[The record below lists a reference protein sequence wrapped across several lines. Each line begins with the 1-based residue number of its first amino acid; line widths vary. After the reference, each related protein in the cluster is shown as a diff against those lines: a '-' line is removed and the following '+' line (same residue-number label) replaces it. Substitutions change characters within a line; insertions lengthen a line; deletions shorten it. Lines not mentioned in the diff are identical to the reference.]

1 MKKII
6 LFILV
11 LAMTVSC
18 MGLMDKGHTYQ
29 SSYTLN
35 ANFEY
40 TSVDYMKDFGEDSLY
55 FDVVRCTGIG
65 FKDFAFYHKINADT
79 TDILGGFM
87 LSFLQAPKEMSQ
99 IDTLNKRWRAYA
111 NHITKINTYL
121 VHRSADVKTDMPA
134 HDIEFLNTQYGTCVM
149 ESCLVT
155 NTVEVADS
163 IKSNFTIGDKLMLKA
178 VGYADGKK
186 TGTAEFMLAER
197 ASTKDSIVTN
207 WTLFDL
213 SPLGAVEYV
222 DFELEVLSN
231 QELAVPKFF
240 CLDEFTAS
248 ISIAY

>member
-6 LFILV
+6 LFVCV
-11 LAMTVSC
+11 LALSVSC
-18 MGLMDKGHTYQ
+18 MKLMNTGHTYQ

-40 TSVDYMKDFGEDSLY
+40 VSIDYVKEFGEDSLY
-55 FDVVRCTGIG
+55 FDTVRCTGIG

-79 TDILGGFM
+79 TDVLGGFM
-87 LSFLQAPKEMSQ
+87 MSYLRTPEDLSQ
-99 IDTLNKRWRAYA
+99 IDTLNKRWRALGDPK
-111 NHITKINTYL
+111 TKMNTYL
-121 VHRSADVKTDMPA
+121 VHRTSSVQSDMPA
-134 HDIEFLNTQYGTCVM
+134 HDIEFLNTQYGTCVL
-149 ESCLVT
+149 ESCKVT

-163 IKSNFTIGDKLMLKA
+163 IMSNFSIGDKLMLKA
-178 VGYADGKK
+178 VGYAGGKK
-186 TGTAEFMLAER
+186 TGSAEFMLAER
-197 ASTKDSIVTN
+197 ASKRDSIVAN

-213 SPLGAVEYV
+213 SALGAVEQV

-231 QELAVPKFF
+231 EDLDIPKFF